1 MFLFLQGLPLSLC
14 PRPMA
19 HEKLGMSKSQLCEGP
34 ASKCCSVSLVLTG
47 LELSTG
53 GSGGW
58 VPGVQALH
66 VPRALLFSQDLFLP
80 ALGTSEHNCFRE
92 ELGVLPARIRSSA
105 LTRQKRHSHQES
117 PAPGCALFR
126 NCDCVYLK
134 PRLSNCHLIFKRK
147 RRKIFL
153 GVSVWGSGARIPF
166 HHPAGSVWRSPHCF
180 PLDTPSYF

>member
-1 MFLFLQGLPLSLC
+1 MLLC
-14 PRPMA
+14 
-19 HEKLGMSKSQLCEGP
+19 
-34 ASKCCSVSLVLTG
+34 
-47 LELSTG
+47 
-53 GSGGW
+53 
-58 VPGVQALH
+58 VPGSNRPGAQHRGFWWVGARGTGSTCPQG
-66 VPRALLFSQDLFLP
+66 PRALLFSQDLFLP